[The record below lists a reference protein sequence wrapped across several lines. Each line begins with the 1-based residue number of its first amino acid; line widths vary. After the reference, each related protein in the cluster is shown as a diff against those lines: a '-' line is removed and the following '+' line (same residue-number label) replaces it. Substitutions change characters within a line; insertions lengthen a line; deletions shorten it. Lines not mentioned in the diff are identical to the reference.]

1 MFLPMMLIGAALAP
15 FSARVAE
22 RLGRKT
28 LITFGLSLMTVGLV
42 VPASI
47 PLWVLSALM
56 IPVGLGGPLVMPPVT
71 GSVPPIT

>member
-1 MFLPMMLIGAALAP
+1 
-15 FSARVAE
+15 
-22 RLGRKT
+22 
-28 LITFGLSLMTVGLV
+28 MTVGLV

>member
-1 MFLPMMLIGAALAP
+1 MMLIGAALTP

-22 RLGRKT
+22 RLGRKI

-47 PLWVLSALM
+47 PLWVLSVLM
-56 IPVGLGGPLVMPPVT
+56 ILVGLGGPLVMPPVT
-71 GSVPPIT
+71 GSAPPIT